1 MKRLILCLCLALC
14 ACGGGDDDE
23 EQAGTNPVDCVAR
36 PELCR

>member
-1 MKRLILCLCLALC
+1 MKLILCMCLALA

-23 EQAGTNPVDCVAR
+23 QAGTQPVDCVAR